1 MRATSTYG
9 APLESLWPYSVN
21 MFRSKPTAQAI
32 ADGLRRK
39 VTSYQAAANFAA
51 VQNAIAS
58 GYPVV
63 VGFDV
68 YSSFEGPWGNIPH
81 GRTGSGMMP
90 YPNTRTEQLLGGHAV
105 CLVGYDNN
113 TSRFIARNSWGTS
126 WGDNGYFYMPY
137 QVIQNTSMSSD
148 FWVIKSVS
156 DPA

>member
-1 MRATSTYG
+1 M
-9 APLESLWPYSVN
+9 
-21 MFRSKPTAQAI
+21 
-32 ADGLRRK
+32 
-39 VTSYQAAANFAA
+39 YQSASNFAA
-51 VQNAIAS
+51 VQNALAS

-68 YSSFEGPWGNIPH
+68 YSSFEGSWGNITH
-81 GRTGSGMMP
+81 GHTGSGMMP

-113 TSRFIARNSWGTS
+113 TSRFIARNSWGTG